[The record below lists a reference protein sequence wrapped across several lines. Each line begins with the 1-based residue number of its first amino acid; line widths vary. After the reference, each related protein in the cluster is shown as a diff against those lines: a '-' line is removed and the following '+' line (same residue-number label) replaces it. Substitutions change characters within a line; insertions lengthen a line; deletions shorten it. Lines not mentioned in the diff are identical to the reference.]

1 MMKMMNSIIYMK
13 IDSYY
18 QLKQIIELLKEHKNI
33 LVECDKYDY
42 EHYLIEAIYALKGTI
57 KKISR
62 NQYLLEVDKGE

>member
-1 MMKMMNSIIYMK
+1 MMNSIIHIK
-13 IDSYY
+13 IDNYY
-18 QLKQIIELLKEHKNI
+18 QLKEAIDLLKEQKNI